1 MRIEDR
7 ARFKKLVC
15 VGTPIKHYY
24 DVFDKA
30 QATRLARRHAIEV
43 SKEVIKRWHHYT
55 PIAPA
60 LNLLDL
66 YCEKTE
72 REEAF
77 CSALAILMQCKAY
90 AYRKCDL
97 LLSEGM
103 HKELELAKKLG
114 LEIIEL

>member
-1 MRIEDR
+1 MRIEDKMK
-7 ARFKKLVC
+7 FKKLVC
-15 VGTPIKHYY
+15 VGTPIKHY
-24 DVFDKA
+24 FDRFEGS
-30 QATRLARRHAIEV
+30 QATRLAKRHAIEV

-72 REEAF
+72 REEAL
-77 CSALAILMQCKAY
+77 CSALAILKNCKAY
-90 AYRKCDL
+90 AYRGCDL

-114 LEIIEL
+114 LEVIEL

>member
-1 MRIEDR
+1 MRIEDK
-7 ARFKKLVC
+7 AKFKKLVC

-24 DVFDKA
+24 DRFEGS
-30 QATRLARRHAIEV
+30 QATRLAKRHAIEV
-43 SKEVIKRWHHYT
+43 SKEVIRRWHNYT
-55 PIAPA
+55 PISPA

-77 CSALAILMQCKAY
+77 CSALAILKNCKAY
-90 AYRKCDL
+90 AYRECDL
-97 LLSEGM
+97 LISEGM

>member
-1 MRIEDR
+1 MRIEDK
-7 ARFKKLVC
+7 ARLKKLVC
-15 VGTPIKHYY
+15 VGTPIKHYFSR
-24 DVFDKA
+24 FDKA
-30 QATRLARRHAIEV
+30 QATRLAKRHAIEV
-43 SKEVIKRWHHYT
+43 SKEVFKRWHHYT

-60 LNLLDL
+60 LSLLDL
-66 YCEKTE
+66 YCEVTQ
-72 REEAF
+72 REEAL
-77 CSALAILMQCKAY
+77 CSALSILMQCKAY